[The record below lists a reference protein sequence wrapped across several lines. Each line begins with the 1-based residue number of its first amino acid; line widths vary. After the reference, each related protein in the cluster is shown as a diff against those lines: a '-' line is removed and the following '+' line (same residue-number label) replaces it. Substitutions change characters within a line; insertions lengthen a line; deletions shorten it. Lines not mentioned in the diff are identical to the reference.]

1 MSDVVAIPGCGAATA
16 DQARAYRELNA
27 VIADAVDAAKN
38 AGVAQGLIVALL
50 HGLAHLETQTMMD
63 SAA

>member
-1 MSDVVAIPGCGAATA
+1 MAEVVAIPGSGAATP

-50 HGLAHLETQTMMD
+50 HGLAHRETQTMMD